1 MFGRDMTTL
10 LLAMAGLAFLDS
22 LDVLLIGVTTA
33 VIIDSR
39 LARRSPLPG
48 GLAFLGGV
56 FVLTTTF
63 GLATV
68 LGLNWLTELLDFR
81 LTPTLR
87 FWGELAAGTVLLAL
101 ACVRTTGT
109 ADPPEWT
116 ITLRRR
122 PAMLALAGMA
132 IGFAQAPTAI
142 PYLTAL
148 AMLSSHRPPPSG
160 WPVVVLVYC
169 ALALLPPLLVLALA
183 LRRTP
188 RAQRIYR
195 RVVRALARFGPVT
208 VRVLFAALGAALII
222 YALVYARAELPH

>member
-1 MFGRDMTTL
+1 MMTL
-10 LLAMAGLAFLDS
+10 LLAMTGLAFLDS

-39 LARRSPLPG
+39 LARVSPLPG

-56 FVLTTTF
+56 FFLTASF

-68 LGLNWLTELLDFR
+68 LGLNRLTDLLDFR
-81 LTPTLR
+81 LTPALR
-87 FWGELAAGTVLLAL
+87 FWGELAAGVILLGL

-109 ADPPEWT
+109 ATPPEWT

-132 IGFAQAPTAI
+132 IGFAQAPTAV

-148 AMLSSHRPPPSG
+148 AMLSSYRPPPAG
-160 WPVVVLVYC
+160 WPIIVIAYC

-183 LRRTP
+183 LRRTA

-195 RVVRALARFGPVT
+195 RVVHGLARFGPVT
-208 VRVLFAALGAALII
+208 VRTLFAVLGLALIG
-222 YALVYARAELPH
+222 YALVYGRAELFS